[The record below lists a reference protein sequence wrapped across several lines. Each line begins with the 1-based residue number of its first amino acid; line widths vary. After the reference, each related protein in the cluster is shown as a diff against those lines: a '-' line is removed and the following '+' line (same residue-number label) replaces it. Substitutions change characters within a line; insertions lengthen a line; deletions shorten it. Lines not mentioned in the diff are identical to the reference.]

1 MEAMERR
8 PVSARLSLFVV
19 LVLALV
25 VAGCG
30 RDESSE
36 PAANTGSSG
45 DAVSGSVEADG
56 SSTVAPLAT
65 RAAEDFQAAN
75 PDARVTVGTSG
86 TGGGFERFCAG
97 ETDISDASRQIEP
110 EEEKLCRDA
119 GIQYTELQVAND
131 GITVVVNSEND
142 WVDCLTTDQLKQIWE
157 PKSNVKSWKDVD
169 ASFPDEAMPLFGPG
183 TDSGTFDFF
192 TDKINGEEG
201 ASRSDYSATED
212 DNVIVQGVR
221 GEKGGLGYFGFSYYE
236 ENQDTLKALAVD
248 AGSGCVTP
256 SAETVQSGEYQPLAR
271 PLFIYVKNES
281 MSNPAVS
288 GFVRY
293 MVENADSL
301 AEATQFVALT
311 DEQAQEAQSNL
322 QTALDG
328 AGA

>member
-1 MEAMERR
+1 MARR
-8 PVSARLSLFVV
+8 LTTKIPTVRTVAGIAAA
-19 LVLALV
+19 VLACFAL
-25 VAGCG
+25 AACG
-30 RDESSE
+30 GDGGG
-36 PAANTGSSG
+36 GSTIQ
-45 DAVSGSVEADG
+45 VDG
-56 SSTVAPLAT
+56 SSTVGPFMTA
-65 RAAEDFQAAN
+65 AAERFQSTNSDAN
-75 PDARVTVGTSG
+75 VTVGVSG
-86 TGGGFERFCAG
+86 TGGGFERFCRG
-97 ETDISDASRQIEP
+97 ETDISDASRPIEAD
-110 EEEKLCRDA
+110 ERATCEKK
-119 GIQYTELQVAND
+119 GIEYVELQVAND
-131 GITVVVNSEND
+131 ALSVVVNHGND
-142 WVDCLTTDQLKQIWE
+142 WAKCLTVSQLKRVWQPGSKIDNWNE
-157 PKSNVKSWKDVD
+157 IDPQF
-169 ASFPDEAMPLFGPG
+169 ADEKLTLYGPG
-183 TDSGTFDFF
+183 TDSGTFDYF
-192 TDKINGEEG
+192 TEQIVGEEG
-201 ASRSDYSATED
+201 ASRSDYTASEN
-212 DNVIVQGVR
+212 DNVLVR
-221 GEKGGLGYFGFSYYE
+221 GVAAEKGALGYFGFSYYE